1 MGQGSSSFSYKTE
14 NADWSGAFRN
24 WKQWSVVECK
34 KWILINASK
43 DSAATKEWVS
53 SLQKVAPSLGM
64 KLSGPK
70 QTEIPD
76 NRTGTY
82 VQALDKAIAMKPQII
97 MIIIP
102 NNKGK
107 NLTLCIV
114 PVAIQKIRP
123 SLYVIR

>member
-1 MGQGSSSFSYKTE
+1 MQEVGARLLKPESILGQGSSSFSYKTE

-43 DSAATKEWVS
+43 DSAAVKEWVS

-70 QTEIPD
+70 QTEIPG
-76 NRTGTY
+76 NSRTPGS
-82 VQALDKAIAMKPQII
+82 
-97 MIIIP
+97 
-102 NNKGK
+102 
-107 NLTLCIV
+107 
-114 PVAIQKIRP
+114 RP
-123 SLYVIR
+123 GRSQSSKRDPDRSR